1 MRFIRDTIYE
11 ADEGKVFKNINTG
24 AIGDSLILLAM
35 SDSILNYEEVDKPIY
50 TLEENPDEDVFKTL
64 ESEAE
69 DE

>member
-11 ADEGKVFKNINTG
+11 ASEGKVFKNINTG

-35 SDSILNYEEVDKPIY
+35 SDSILNYEEVDKPIEEI
-50 TLEENPDEDVFKTL
+50 EENPDEEVFKTL
-64 ESEAE
+64 ESEVE

>member
-35 SDSILNYEEVDKPIY
+35 SDSILNYEEVDKPIEEI
-50 TLEENPDEDVFKTL
+50 EENPR
-64 ESEAE
+64 
-69 DE
+69 

>member
-11 ADEGKVFKNINTG
+11 ADDGKVFKNINTG

-35 SDSILNYEEVDKPIY
+35 SDSILNYEEVDRPIEEI
-50 TLEENPDEDVFKTL
+50 EENPDEDVFKTL
-64 ESEAE
+64 ESEVE